1 MVDRLARA
9 REGKLS
15 KKGSQMSFGPA
26 RFGHPLHLLNV
37 PRNLSLPHVNTLELG
52 LRGSE
57 GGKEVEGKKNIEDR
71 LPCLPRLL
79 PYVVA
84 ST

>member
-15 KKGSQMSFGPA
+15 KKDSDVIRYSQVRPSASFSPNIL
-26 RFGHPLHLLNV
+26 RD
-37 PRNLSLPHVNTLELG
+37 LSLHHAHTVDLG

-57 GGKEVEGKKNIEDR
+57 GGKEVEGKKYIEDR
-71 LPCLPRLL
+71 LRCLPRLFR
-79 PYVVA
+79 
-84 ST
+84 